1 MSTGIVWACELQWKI
16 SRQLYIST
24 NTPITFYAKAQFDFR
39 QVVYL
44 TKVFLFPVV
53 YYVKLFC
60 VLFVSFNVEQAA
72 KRPCRLSLQNK
83 KVFTNLKNPID
94 KSR

>member
-1 MSTGIVWACELQWKI
+1 M
-16 SRQLYIST
+16 
-24 NTPITFYAKAQFDFR
+24 QFDFR

-53 YYVKLFC
+53 YYVKLFY
-60 VLFVSFNVEQAA
+60 VFFVAFNMQQTA
-72 KRPCRLSLQNK
+72 KRPCRLSLRSK